1 MSIHIE
7 AEPGQIAETVL
18 LPGDP
23 LRAEYIAKKFLNH
36 DGDPVLYN
44 KRRNMLGYTGT
55 DFRGR
60 RISVQGSGMGMPS
73 LGIYVHELIHSY
85 GVKRIIRVGT
95 CGAYD
100 KSLKLGDIILV
111 EKACRDEHLT
121 MPGFSWRHVPSSS
134 VSLLIAAARA
144 ASNHGIRPHE
154 GRIHSTDVFYDPNE
168 TDLLDDMPRKWQ
180 CWAAQGV
187 LGVEMESAEL
197 FERASR
203 NGVEALSIL
212 AVSDRLFD
220 FSTQM
225 SAEDRVRSAD
235 ITAQIALGI

>member
-23 LRAEYIAKKFLNH
+23 LRAEYIAKKFLSH
-36 DGDPVLYN
+36 HGEPLLYN

-55 DFRGR
+55 DERGR

-85 GVKRIIRVGT
+85 GVKRIIRIGT

-100 KSLKLGDIILV
+100 RSLKLGDIILV

-121 MPGFSWRHVPSSS
+121 MPGFNWRDAPSSDL
-134 VSLLIAAARA
+134 SLLLAAARA
-144 ASNHGIRPHE
+144 AKALRIRTRE
-154 GRIHSTDVFYDPNE
+154 GYIHSTDVFYDPSEMNHP
-168 TDLLDDMPRKWQ
+168 DDAPRKWQ

-187 LGVEMESAEL
+187 LAVEMESAEL

-203 NGVEALSIL
+203 SGVEALSVL
-212 AVSDRLFD
+212 SVSDRLFD

-225 SAEDRVRSAD
+225 SAEERVRSSD
-235 ITAQIALGI
+235 LTAQIALDI